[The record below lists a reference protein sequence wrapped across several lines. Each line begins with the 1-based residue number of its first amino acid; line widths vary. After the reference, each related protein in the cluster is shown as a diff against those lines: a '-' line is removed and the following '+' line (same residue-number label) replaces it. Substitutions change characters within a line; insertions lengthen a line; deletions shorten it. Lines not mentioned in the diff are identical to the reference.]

1 MHNESDPEHEVAR
14 ALAALPAED
23 ARPYDWREFQRRRA
37 LAARGRRGA
46 GAGAF
51 AAAAVCAVAAVAVL
65 VRLDHHPEVRAVSGA
80 AQGAAERPPTR
91 EAAAAAATAGEP
103 RAAERWLASLPREP
117 AVVRVGTRADVLG
130 LEDRIAQV
138 DDLLT
143 AGDAG
148 RGPGVA
154 VLALQRERARLVS
167 SLVQVRYAETLANE
181 SR

>member
-1 MHNESDPEHEVAR
+1 MHNESDPEHDVAR
-14 ALAALPAED
+14 ALAALPADD

-37 LAARGRRGA
+37 HAAPGRRGT
-46 GAGAF
+46 GAGAL
-51 AAAAVCAVAAVAVL
+51 AAAVCAVASVAVL
-65 VRLDHHPEVRAVSGA
+65 VRLDHHAEVRAVTA
-80 AQGAAERPPTR
+80 AARGTAERPPPR
-91 EAAAAAATAGEP
+91 EAAAAAGAA
-103 RAAERWLASLPREP
+103 AAERWLASLPREP

-143 AGDAG
+143 ADDAG
-148 RGPGVA
+148 RGQDAA
-154 VLALQRERARLVS
+154 VLVLQRERARLVS

>member
-1 MHNESDPEHEVAR
+1 MHNESDPERELAR
-14 ALAALPAED
+14 ALAALPADD

-37 LAARGRRGA
+37 HAAPRRRGT

-51 AAAAVCAVAAVAVL
+51 AAAAVCALAAVAVL
-65 VRLDHHPEVRAVSGA
+65 VRLDHHAQVRAV
-80 AQGAAERPPTR
+80 T
-91 EAAAAAATAGEP
+91 AAATAPAAAEP
-103 RAAERWLASLPREP
+103 RSAERWLASLPREP

-148 RGPGVA
+148 RGQDVA